1 MSSAD
6 PTSDL
11 PGAQFTEPR
20 ASYAWYVVFVLCVCG
35 IVAFIDRQIINLLV
49 EDIKRDLLVT
59 DTQISLLQ
67 GFAFVIFYATVAIPL
82 GRLADTRSRRILIAV
97 GIVVWTFAAFAC
109 GLADSYGELFVA
121 RIFIGIGE
129 AVLTPAGY
137 SLLADY
143 FRPSRLALPISVFT
157 GASFMGS
164 GVALLAG
171 GFIIGLLGSGPVD
184 MPLLGMRADW
194 QAAFIIGASPGF
206 VVALLFFFTVREPV
220 RRRLPGADTIEQAA
234 ASWRDITAF
243 VREHAGVYLA
253 VFVGL
258 SLLSAAQFSLG
269 AWTPAF
275 FIRVHGWTAAEV
287 GYAYGII
294 FLFFA
299 TSGVIGG
306 GWVANRL
313 HARGYQD
320 ANLRTAMLGA
330 LLALPFAI
338 AYPLADSGRT
348 AIILLAPLVGFGSIP
363 FGAGTAVIPV
373 ITPSRFRAQLVATYL
388 LVANLIGQAG
398 GPWMVALFTDRVF
411 KTPESVGY
419 SLLVVVSTVLIV
431 GTAVIWVG
439 LPGLRRVV
447 GLQSVT

>member
-1 MSSAD
+1 MATMD
-6 PTSDL
+6 HTAETTL
-11 PGAQFTEPR
+11 QEPR
-20 ASYAWYVVFVLCVCG
+20 ESYAWYVVFVLCVCG

-67 GFAFVIFYATVAIPL
+67 GFAFVVFYAVMAIPL
-82 GRLADTRSRRILIAV
+82 GRLADTRNRRILIAV
-97 GIVVWTFAAFAC
+97 AIVVWSIAALAC

-121 RIFIGIGE
+121 RVFVGIGE
-129 AVLTPAGY
+129 AVLTPAGF

-143 FRPSRLALPISVFT
+143 FRPARLALPVSVYT
-157 GASFMGS
+157 SASFAGS

-171 GFIIGLLGSGPVD
+171 GYIIGLLGSGPVD
-184 MPLLGMRADW
+184 LPLIGTRADW

-206 VVALLFFFTVREPV
+206 FVALLFYLTVREPQ
-220 RRRLPGADTIEQAA
+220 RRLSPMAADNRPEPAG
-234 ASWRDITAF
+234 WRDIVGF

-299 TSGVIGG
+299 TSGVVGG
-306 GWVANRL
+306 GWLADKL
-313 HARGYQD
+313 HARGYRD

-330 LLALPFAI
+330 LLALPFAV

-348 AIILLAPLVGFGSIP
+348 AMMLLAPLVGLGSMP
-363 FGAGTAVIPV
+363 FGAGTAVIP
-373 ITPSRFRAQLVATYL
+373 IMTPSRFRAQLVAVYL

-411 KTPESVGY
+411 GADDAVGY
-419 SLLVVVSTVLIV
+419 SLLVVVTTVLAV
-431 GTAVIWVG
+431 GSAVIWFG

-447 GLQSVT
+447 AAQGQT

>member
-1 MSSAD
+1 MATVD
-6 PTSDL
+6 HTANTPL
-11 PGAQFTEPR
+11 EEPR
-20 ASYAWYVVFVLCVCG
+20 ESYAWYVVFVLCVCG

-67 GFAFVIFYATVAIPL
+67 GFAFVVFYAAMAIPL
-82 GRLADTRSRRILIAV
+82 GRLADTRNRRILIAV
-97 GIVVWTFAAFAC
+97 AIVVWSIAALAC

-121 RIFIGIGE
+121 RVFVGIGE
-129 AVLTPAGY
+129 AVLTPAGF

-143 FRPSRLALPISVFT
+143 FRPARLALPVSVYT
-157 GASFMGS
+157 SASFAGS

-171 GFIIGLLGSGPVD
+171 GYIIGLLGSGPVD
-184 MPLLGMRADW
+184 LPLIGTRADW
-194 QAAFIIGASPGF
+194 QAAFIIGALPGF
-206 VVALLFFFTVREPV
+206 FVALLFYLTVREPQ
-220 RRRLPGADTIEQAA
+220 RRLSPMAADNRPEPAG
-234 ASWRDITAF
+234 WRDIVGY

-299 TSGVIGG
+299 TSGVVGG
-306 GWVANRL
+306 GWLADKL
-313 HARGYQD
+313 HARGYRD

-330 LLALPFAI
+330 LLALPFAV
-338 AYPLADSGRT
+338 AYPLADNGRT
-348 AIILLAPLVGFGSIP
+348 AIMLLAPLVGLGSMP
-363 FGAGTAVIPV
+363 FGAGTAVIP
-373 ITPSRFRAQLVATYL
+373 IMTPSRFRAQLVAVYL

-398 GPWMVALFTDRVF
+398 GPWLVALFTDRVF
-411 KTPESVGY
+411 GVDAAVGY
-419 SLLVVVSTVLIV
+419 SLLVVVTAVLAT
-431 GTAVIWVG
+431 GSAVIWFG

-447 GLQSVT
+447 ATQAQT

>member
-1 MSSAD
+1 MATVD
-6 PTSDL
+6 HTANAPL
-11 PGAQFTEPR
+11 EEPR
-20 ASYAWYVVFVLCVCG
+20 ESYAWYVVFVLCVCG

-67 GFAFVIFYATVAIPL
+67 GFAFVVFYAAMAIPL
-82 GRLADTRSRRILIAV
+82 GRLADTRNRRILIAV
-97 GIVVWTFAAFAC
+97 AIVVWSIAALAC

-121 RIFIGIGE
+121 RVFVGIGE
-129 AVLTPAGY
+129 AVLTPAGF

-143 FRPSRLALPISVFT
+143 FRPARLALPVSVYT
-157 GASFMGS
+157 SASFAGS

-171 GFIIGLLGSGPVD
+171 GYIIGLLGSGPVD
-184 MPLLGMRADW
+184 LPLIGTRADW
-194 QAAFIIGASPGF
+194 QAAFIIGALPGF
-206 VVALLFFFTVREPV
+206 FVALLFYLTVREPQ
-220 RRRLPGADTIEQAA
+220 RRLSPMAADNRPEPAG
-234 ASWRDITAF
+234 WRDIVGY

-299 TSGVIGG
+299 TSGVVGG
-306 GWVANRL
+306 GWLADKL
-313 HARGYQD
+313 HARGYRD

-330 LLALPFAI
+330 LLALPFAV
-338 AYPLADSGRT
+338 AYPLADNGRT
-348 AIILLAPLVGFGSIP
+348 AIMLLAPLVGLGSMP
-363 FGAGTAVIPV
+363 FGAGTAVIP
-373 ITPSRFRAQLVATYL
+373 IMTPSRFRAQLVAVYL

-398 GPWMVALFTDRVF
+398 GPWLVALFTDRVF
-411 KTPESVGY
+411 GVDAAVGY
-419 SLLVVVSTVLIV
+419 SLLVVVTAVLAT
-431 GTAVIWVG
+431 GSAVIWFG

-447 GLQSVT
+447 ATQAQT

>member
-1 MSSAD
+1 MSPANSTGELAG
-6 PTSDL
+6 SQ
-11 PGAQFTEPR
+11 ATEPR
-20 ASYAWYVVFVLCVCG
+20 ESYAWYVVFVLCICG

-82 GRLADTRSRRILIAV
+82 GRLADTRNRRMLITA
-97 GIVVWTFAAFAC
+97 GIVVWTVAAFAC
-109 GLADSYGELFVA
+109 GLADSYAELFTA
-121 RIFIGIGE
+121 RVFIGIGE

-157 GASFMGS
+157 SASFVGS
-164 GVALLAG
+164 GVALVAG
-171 GFIIGLLGSGPVD
+171 GYIIGLLGAGPVD
-184 MPLLGMRADW
+184 VPLLGMRADW
-194 QAAFIIGASPGF
+194 QAAFIIGALPGF
-206 VVALLFFFTVREPV
+206 AVALLFYFTVREPA
-220 RRRLPGADTIEQAA
+220 RRRLPGAGASEQES
-234 ASWRDITAF
+234 ASWRDITVF
-243 VREHAGVYLA
+243 VRKHAGVYLA

-258 SLLSAAQFSLG
+258 SLLASAQFSLG

-299 TSGVIGG
+299 TSGVVGG
-306 GWVANRL
+306 GWVADRL
-313 HARGYQD
+313 HARGYRD
-320 ANLRTAMLGA
+320 ANLRTAMFGA

-338 AYPLADSGRT
+338 AYPLADSGRM
-348 AIILLAPLVGFGSIP
+348 AIILLAPLVGLGSIP
-363 FGAGTAVIPV
+363 FGAGTAVIP
-373 ITPSRFRAQLVATYL
+373 IMTPSRFRAQLVAVYL

-411 KTPESVGY
+411 QTPESVGY
-419 SLLVVVSTVLIV
+419 SLLVVVSTVL
-431 GTAVIWVG
+431 TAGAAVVWLG

-447 GLQSVT
+447 VAQSAT

>member
-1 MSSAD
+1 MATMD
-6 PTSDL
+6 RTAETTL
-11 PGAQFTEPR
+11 QEPR
-20 ASYAWYVVFVLCVCG
+20 ESYAWYVVFVLCVCG

-67 GFAFVIFYATVAIPL
+67 GFAFVVFYAVMAIPL
-82 GRLADTRSRRILIAV
+82 GRLADTRNRRILIAV
-97 GIVVWTFAAFAC
+97 AIVVWSIAALAC

-121 RIFIGIGE
+121 RVFVGIGE
-129 AVLTPAGY
+129 AVLTPAGF

-143 FRPSRLALPISVFT
+143 FRPARLALPVSVYT
-157 GASFMGS
+157 SASFAGS

-171 GFIIGLLGSGPVD
+171 GYIIGLLGSGPVD
-184 MPLLGMRADW
+184 LPLIGTRADW

-206 VVALLFFFTVREPV
+206 FVALLFYLTVREPQ
-220 RRRLPGADTIEQAA
+220 RRLSPMAADNRPEPAG
-234 ASWRDITAF
+234 WRDIVGF

-299 TSGVIGG
+299 TSGVVGG
-306 GWVANRL
+306 GWLADKL
-313 HARGYQD
+313 HARGYRD

-330 LLALPFAI
+330 LLALPFAV

-348 AIILLAPLVGFGSIP
+348 AMMLLAPLVGLGSMP
-363 FGAGTAVIPV
+363 FGAGTAVIP
-373 ITPSRFRAQLVATYL
+373 IMTPSRFRAQLVAVYL

-411 KTPESVGY
+411 GADDAVGY
-419 SLLVVVSTVLIV
+419 SLLVVVTTVLAV
-431 GTAVIWVG
+431 GSAVIWFG

-447 GLQSVT
+447 AAQGQT

>member
-1 MSSAD
+1 MSAAD
-6 PTSDL
+6 PGSSPL
-11 PGAQFTEPR
+11 RSEPPAPR
-20 ASYAWYVVFVLCVCG
+20 ESYAWYVVFVLCVCG

-49 EDIKRDLLVT
+49 EDIKRDLLVS

-82 GRLADTRSRRILIAV
+82 GRLADTGNRRILITV
-97 GIVVWTFAAFAC
+97 GVVVWTIAAFAC
-109 GLADSYGELFVA
+109 GLANSYPQLFVA

-129 AVLTPAGY
+129 AVLTPAGF

-157 GASFMGS
+157 GASFVGS

-171 GFIIGLLGSGPVD
+171 GYIIGLLGSGPVD
-184 MPLLGMRADW
+184 VPLLGMRADW
-194 QAAFIIGASPGF
+194 QAAFIIGALPGF
-206 VVALLFFFTVREPV
+206 FVAALFFLTVREPT
-220 RRRLPGADTIEQAA
+220 RRRLPGADSAEADSA
-234 ASWRDITAF
+234 GWREIAAF
-243 VREHAGVYLA
+243 VREHPGVYLA

-299 TSGVIGG
+299 TSGVVGG
-306 GWVANRL
+306 GWIANWL
-313 HARGYQD
+313 YARGYQD
-320 ANLRTAMLGA
+320 ANLRTAMLGG

-338 AYPLADSGRT
+338 AYPLADSGRM
-348 AIILLAPLVGFGSIP
+348 AIMLLAPLVGFGSIP

-373 ITPSRFRAQLVATYL
+373 ITPSRFRAQLVAMYL

-411 KTPESVGY
+411 QRPESVGD
-419 SLLVVVSTVLIV
+419 SLLVVVSAVLIL
-431 GTAVIWVG
+431 GIAVIWVG